1 MGVYHDHVLPC
12 LVHLVMRRGVFAEYR
27 RRVVGGASGRV
38 LEIGIGSGL
47 NLPFYG
53 PTAAHIVGLDP
64 SRTLLAMAGRRR
76 RGVPIPAHLL
86 EGSAEAVPLDTHS
99 IDSIVVTWALCSV
112 PDVHRALSE
121 LRRVLKRGGRL
132 LFVEHGRSPD
142 PEVSRWQDRLTPLW
156 KRVAGGCHLNRPIG
170 TLIEEAGFRLEQIST
185 SCAGGPRTMT
195 CMYEGVARPR

>member
-1 MGVYHDHVLPC
+1 MGLYHDHVLPY
-12 LVHLVMRRGVFAEYR
+12 LVHLAMRQGMFAEYR

-38 LEIGIGSGL
+38 LEIGMGSGL

-53 PTAAHIVGLDP
+53 PTASHVVGLDP
-64 SRTLLAMAGRRR
+64 SRTLLAMAQRRR
-76 RGVPIPAHLL
+76 IVPIPAHFL

-99 IDSIVVTWALCSV
+99 VDSIVVTWTLCSV
-112 PDVHRALSE
+112 PDVDRALSE

-156 KRVAGGCHLNRPIG
+156 KRVAGGCHLNRSIG
-170 TLIEEAGFRLEQIST
+170 TLIEEAGFHLERFST
-185 SCAGGPRTMT
+185 SCATGPRIMT